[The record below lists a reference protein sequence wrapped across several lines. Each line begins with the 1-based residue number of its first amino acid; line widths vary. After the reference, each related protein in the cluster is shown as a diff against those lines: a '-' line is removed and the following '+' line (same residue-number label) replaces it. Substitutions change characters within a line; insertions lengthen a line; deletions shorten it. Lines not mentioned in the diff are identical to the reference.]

1 MDISVHDH
9 LKHLMVDS
17 LRECALVVLAPDGK
31 VLSWNAGAKGL
42 LGYDEAE
49 AVGLPFSRIVPPET
63 LDPAGVPASL
73 ASARKNGRHEAICQR
88 MRSDGTDLEVREVV
102 IPLRDPRHNLVAFG
116 LMMQAVD
123 AARAAAERPAMSPAR
138 KAHTVLLVDDDDTVR
153 LTSASLLE
161 DMGYEVLAAASGAD
175 ALDILDRDESIDVL
189 FTDVIMPGMD
199 GGELAEQ
206 ARRRRPDLRIL
217 FTSGYFEYALVKK
230 GAIRPN
236 TNLLVKPYRR
246 LDLAKKM
253 KMILADEVS
262 GSDDLLLDAP

>member
-1 MDISVHDH
+1 
-9 LKHLMVDS
+9 MVDS
-17 LRECALVVLAPDGK
+17 LRECALVVLDPDGR

-49 AVGLPFSRIVPPET
+49 AVGLSFSRIVPPET

-88 MRSDGTDLEVREVV
+88 MRSDGTDLEVREIV
-102 IPLRDPRHNLVAFG
+102 IPLRDPQHNLVAFG
-116 LMMQAVD
+116 LMMQALD
-123 AARAAAERPAMSPAR
+123 AARAAAERPAMSPPR

-153 LTSASLLE
+153 LTAACLLQ

-206 ARRRRPDLRIL
+206 AGRVRPDLRIL

-230 GAIRPN
+230 GNIRPN
-236 TNLLVKPYRR
+236 TNLLVKPYRAR
-246 LDLAKKM
+246 DLAKKM
-253 KMILADEVS
+253 KMILADEVT